1 MIVATHRE
9 PSELKEMVETPTT
22 EEERAANRA
31 VAEEFKR
38 NVAWFSQNE
47 SVIRDRHSGQFIV
60 VFGEELFFG
69 EDAKDVLDRAWAAH
83 PDLPRGQYMRSLSP
97 HRLPR
102 VYANQ
107 RTVANR

>member
-9 PSELKEMVETPTT
+9 PSELKEMVEIPTT

-38 NVAWFSQNE
+38 NVAWFGRHATE
-47 SVIRDRHSGQFIV
+47 IRDRHSGQFIV

-69 EDAKDVLDRAWAAH
+69 DDAREVLDRALAAH
-83 PDLPRGQYMRSLSP
+83 PNRPQGPFSKRLNMHRVPRT
-97 HRLPR
+97 
-102 VYANQ
+102 YANQ
-107 RTVANR
+107 WRLAAR